1 MAKRDIKTLE
11 GAYVAFGKGDIDTA
25 LAAMDSRISWSEPLT
40 LPWGAGRHSG
50 PKAVATKV
58 FAEALRLIPDL
69 KVKTESFE
77 SAGDTV
83 LVRGTFTGS
92 GKGGKFKA
100 PFAHVWTMRNGKAVK
115 MQNYTDTSAINAA
128 IGGSGRRGIPRS
140 GP

>member
-11 GAYVAFGKGDIDTA
+11 KAYTAFGKGDIDTV
-25 LAAMDSRISWSEPLT
+25 LAAMDSRISWNEPST
-40 LPWGAGRHSG
+40 LPWGGGRTTG

-58 FAEALRLIPDL
+58 FAEALKLFPDL
-69 KVKTESFE
+69 KVKVDSFE

-83 LVRGTFTGS
+83 LARGTFSGT

-100 PFAHVWTMRNGKAVK
+100 PFAHVWTMRDGKAVK
-115 MQNYTDTSAINAA
+115 FQNYTDTAAINAA
-128 IGGSGRRGIPRS
+128 LGSAKRRGYPR